1 MSSFSLVS
9 HLVAQTNNLYIGS
22 NSSGNIVDFTNGIT
36 NYDNTYIGYSTK
48 ASENALSVGN
58 TNTLI
63 SNNNDIY
70 IGYAG
75 SENEMVVYY
84 GARVA
89 NSNGW
94 IGYSNSSSNNLVW
107 IAEPNA
113 TWSNNGT
120 LIVGYNGSSNQLK
133 VTLGATLTSKS
144 SWIGYSNSASSNIV
158 SIANSNSIWSN
169 AGSLNIGYD
178 GCSNTLIVSNGG
190 CVDVIGST
198 TSNYFSV
205 GNDTGS
211 NNAAI
216 ITGSNSTLYV
226 NTNGLSPFGIVI
238 GYYNNNSMTIS
249 DGANVFSKG
258 SSYIGWGSSLS
269 SNNSVL
275 VTGSGSTWSN
285 GGTLTIGLYGS
296 GNSLTIADG
305 GTVSATDGLF
315 IGSSTNSSNNVL
327 NIGTFGGK
335 DTNVTLAT
343 PSINFGSGGG
353 TLNFNQS
360 DTNTIS
366 STISDSGNGVIQQL
380 GSGTT
385 ILTGSNSGFSGFTKI
400 DYGVL
405 QFGDG
410 VTSGGSPVAGDI
422 LNNASLVFDPSSSD
436 TYTVAGNI
444 SGSGSLSMIGSGAL
458 NITGSNTYSGGSI
471 FDGGTSTITGSIDSI
486 NSLAVGYNH
495 SGASMVISD
504 GGLVSDYYGVIGYTN
519 SSSNNS
525 VLVTGNGSL
534 WSNSGDLY
542 VGLDGSSNSMVITNG
557 GVVQNANGYIGY
569 SSNSSHNTVLVTG
582 NGSLWSNSGAVYVG
596 TNGSSNNTLTIAN
609 SGKVTAPGGIY
620 IGTNNSTNNV
630 LNIGTPTGNDTDI
643 TLETPSITIGT
654 NGGTLNMFHSDRTQ
668 FTFSIADSGNGSIN
682 RMGRGTTVLAGDISQ
697 FSGTT
702 LIDTGTLQFGDGKTR
717 GGAPAQGTIRLANNG
732 TLAFDSAPSETYV
745 ETATI
750 VGSGTLTHIGPG
762 TTLLTGNNTYSGT
775 TTISAGTLTAANSSA
790 LGTSTVNLR
799 GASSSSTSSTAT
811 LSLGTSLTITELNWG
826 ANGIVALSPGSQIL
840 TVTGVMSNISSQG
853 GTFSFLNTSLD
864 NATNRLI
871 NFVSQVEFTTNSFSV
886 AGISGYS
893 FDLTS
898 TNLSCYIAT
907 NANVIIST
915 NSTINTTLNAS
926 SVTITSS
933 GSLNGVGTLNA
944 PLTNNG
950 LLSPGYP
957 TGTLS
962 INGNVTQS
970 SSGTLQINVASSNS
984 YGQLQVNG
992 SVTLAGTL
1000 EITPILGSSLSYGE
1014 RLTFLN
1020 SSGPIKGS
1028 FDTVQIDE
1036 PYCRGRVQI
1045 IGDPQAIVTIAPT
1058 SYTLLAQ
1065 NQNEFHVATALDSF
1079 ITATRGDELVV
1090 SSDLDSLTAAQ
1101 YPGAFEQIMPT
1112 LYQSLS
1118 TIAFN
1123 IDNAQNQELIQ
1134 RLWGVRLA
1142 SATEYGGNFSMS
1154 GFAEKTPLLEG
1165 QGNTESQ
1172 KDILRPGPDNHW
1184 GMFVDGNGIFAQAN
1198 NANTLSTYNAES
1210 GGVTTGLSY
1219 RWNKQVS
1226 SGIYTGYQG
1235 VYTKFTGQNSGSSLI
1250 DNQVNFGLFGTYGEE
1265 NGGGLF
1271 IDALAGGAYDN
1282 YQMNRTISFG
1292 NGSNALNRTAMGT
1305 PGAGELNTMVASGY
1319 DIRKGNLTFGPL
1331 SSLQYQYFGA
1341 TSFNETGAQSLN
1353 LAANAWNTSS
1363 MIFSLGGHLGYN
1375 WQFNKSLL
1383 LIPQISLSWQHQFLE
1398 NPYTI
1403 NSTLGSSPS
1412 FGTTSSIPLR
1422 DTLYT
1427 GIGFTLEFSKRW
1439 DTSFFYNAA
1448 AANQDLVSQNI
1459 FWSLDFKF

>member
-9 HLVAQTNNLYIGS
+9 HLVAQTTNRYIGS
-22 NSSGNIVDFTNGIT
+22 NTSGNIVDFTNGIT
-36 NYDNTYIGYSTK
+36 NYDNTYIGYSNI
-48 ASENALSVGN
+48 ASENVLSVGN
-58 TNTLI
+58 TNTLY

-75 SENEMVVYY
+75 SKNTMVVYS

-107 IAEPNA
+107 ITEPNA
-113 TWSNNGT
+113 TWNNNGT
-120 LIVGYNGSSNQLK
+120 LIVGYNGSSNQLE

-198 TSNYFSV
+198 TSDYFSV

-216 ITGSNSTLYV
+216 ITGSDSTLYV
-226 NTNGLSPFGIVI
+226 NTNGHSPFGIVI

-249 DGANVFSKG
+249 DGAKVFSKG
-258 SSYIGWGSSLS
+258 SSYIGWGSSNS

-275 VTGSGSTWSN
+275 VTGSGSAWSN
-285 GGTLTIGLYGS
+285 GDTLTIGLYGS
-296 GNSLTIADG
+296 GNSLTIADEG
-305 GTVSATDGLF
+305 MVSASNGVF

-410 VTSGGSPVAGDI
+410 VTSGGSAVAGDI

-471 FDGGTSTITGSIDSI
+471 FDGGTSTITGSIDST

-519 SSSNNS
+519 SSLSNS
-525 VLVTGNGSL
+525 VLVTGSGSL

-542 VGLDGSSNSMVITNG
+542 VGLDGSGNSMVITNG

-569 SSNSSHNTVLVTG
+569 SSNSSNNTVLVTG
-582 NGSLWSNSGAVYVG
+582 SGSLWSNSGAVYVG
-596 TNGSSNNTLTIAN
+596 TNGSSNNTLTIADK
-609 SGKVTAPGGIY
+609 GKVIAPGGIY
-620 IGTNNSTNNV
+620 IGTNNSTNNA
-630 LNIGTPTGNDTDI
+630 LNIGTPYGNDTGI
-643 TLETPSITIGT
+643 TLDTPIIYISPI
-654 NGGTLNMFHSDRTQ
+654 GGTLNIFHSDRTQ
-668 FTFSIADSGNGSIN
+668 FTNNIADSGTGFMN
-682 RMGRGTTVLAGDISQ
+682 RIGLGVTELTGDISQ
-697 FSGTT
+697 FSGMTV
-702 LIDTGTLQFGDGKTR
+702 IDTGTIQIGNGRTL
-717 GGAPAQGTIRLANNG
+717 GAAPPQGIIRLTNSG
-732 TLAFDSAPSETYV
+732 TLAFDSAPSEIYV
-745 ETATI
+745 ETAI
-750 VGSGTLTHIGPG
+750 ISGDGTLNHIGPG
-762 TTLLTGNNTYSGT
+762 ATILTGSNRYGGF
-775 TTISAGTLTAANSSA
+775 TTISAGKLTAANSSA
-790 LGTSTVNLR
+790 LGTSAVNLR
-799 GASSSSTSSTAT
+799 GASSYNTAT

-826 ANGIVALSPGSQIL
+826 GSGIVELSPGSQIL
-840 TVTGVMSNISSQG
+840 TVTGVITNSSSQG
-853 GTFSFLNTSLD
+853 GTFSFLNPSLEND
-864 NATNRLI
+864 TNVLI
-871 NFVSQVEFTTNSFSV
+871 CFGSQVGFTTNSFSV

-907 NANVIIST
+907 NANVIIAT

-926 SVTITSS
+926 SVTITPS

-970 SSGTLQINVASSNS
+970 SSGTLQINVESSNN

-1090 SSDLDSLTAAQ
+1090 STDLDSLTAAQ

-1142 SATEYGGNFSMS
+1142 SATEYGGNFNMS

-1198 NANTLSTYNAES
+1198 NANTISTYNAES

-1235 VYTKFTGQNSGSSLI
+1235 AYTKFTGQNSGSSLI

-1282 YQMNRTISFG
+1282 YQINRTISFG

-1341 TSFNETGAQSLN
+1341 TPFNETGAQSLN
-1353 LAANAWNTSS
+1353 LAATGWNTSS

-1412 FGTTSSIPLR
+1412 FGTTSSVPLR

-1427 GIGFTLEFSKRW
+1427 GVGFTLEFTKFW

-1448 AANQDLVSQNI
+1448 AANQDLISHNI
-1459 FWSLDFKF
+1459 FWSLGYKF